1 VTSLSCRRP
10 LAAIVG
16 TVGLIILAVSG
27 CGNSGTTQ
35 ASTGVTGSTAPA
47 ATEQATSS
55 PTSQPLPTG
64 TKLNSLLLNKG
75 NFPTGFAVIAANTRN
90 TADSTAPDSPSP
102 MPTSQWCDRLTGTSW
117 IDIGG
122 IDSASW
128 AQREYINS
136 AKTETIGEEID
147 AFTGTD
153 GVTVMADLW
162 KAFGHCKSFSQAYSG
177 MQARTTAVRSKLSGV
192 GSQAMKLVETSP
204 TFLGGTTLVAIRV
217 GDSIVT
223 TIYSSEHSDLGSP
236 ALTWAER
243 VAKRLPA
250 S

>member
-1 VTSLSCRRP
+1 VNSFSHRRR
-10 LAAIVG
+10 LASIISTA
-16 TVGLIILAVSG
+16 GLIVLAVTG
-27 CGNSGTTQ
+27 CGNG
-35 ASTGVTGSTAPA
+35 GSTSQVSTRATIPA

-75 NFPTGFAVIAANTRN
+75 SFPAGFSVIAANTRN
-90 TADSTAPDSPSP
+90 TADSTSPDSPGP
-102 MPTSQWCDRLTGTSW
+102 MPASQWCNRLTGTSW
-117 IDIGG
+117 IAVGG

-147 AFTGTD
+147 TFTGTD
-153 GVTVMADLW
+153 EVTVMAGLW
-162 KAFGHCKSFSQAYSG
+162 KAFGHCKSFSQTYSG
-177 MQARTTAVRSKLSGV
+177 MQARTTAVRSKLPGV
-192 GSQAMKLVETSP
+192 GSQAIKLVETSP

-217 GDSIVT
+217 GNAIVT
-223 TIYSSEHSDLGSP
+223 TIYSSQHSDLGSP
-236 ALTWAER
+236 AVTWAER